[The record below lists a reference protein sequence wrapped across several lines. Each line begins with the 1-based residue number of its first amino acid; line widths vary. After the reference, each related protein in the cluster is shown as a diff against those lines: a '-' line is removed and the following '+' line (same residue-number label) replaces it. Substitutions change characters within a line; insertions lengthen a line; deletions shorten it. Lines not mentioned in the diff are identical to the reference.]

1 MRAITSTEELCTFLD
16 LEDVDCQKV
25 KKHPFPLLLPLRL
38 AKKIKK
44 GTLDDPIL
52 RQFVPLIDE
61 TYQKAGYS
69 SNPVGDV
76 EACQTPLLLSK
87 YRSRV
92 LLISSPACAMNC
104 RFCFRREFEY
114 QSGSFDKELELIEQ
128 DTSLREV
135 ILSGGDPLSLPNKK
149 LKALILRLEAIA
161 HLTRVR
167 FHTRYPIAY
176 PERLDA
182 DFLSLFQSR
191 LQFWFVLHCNHA
203 KELDDQVLGALK
215 QIPAPLLCQTV
226 LLKGV
231 NDSLEALKTLC
242 EKLIDNGILPYYL
255 HQLDKVSGAAH
266 FEVSE
271 QKGLELIKAL
281 KTELSGYGVFRYVKE
296 SAGAPSKE
304 DVVS

>member
-1 MRAITSTEELCTFLD
+1 MSAITSIEELCSFLN
-16 LEDVDCQKV
+16 LEPSDCKKV
-25 KKHPFPLLLPLRL
+25 KKHSFPLLLPRRL
-38 AKKIKK
+38 ADKIEK

-52 RQFVPLIDE
+52 RQFVPLQEEHLE
-61 TYQKAGYS
+61 TAGYTA
-69 SNPVGDV
+69 NPVGDL
-76 EACQTPLLLSK
+76 EACQTPKLLSK

-114 QSGSFDKELELIEQ
+114 SSGSFEKELELIQ
-128 DTSLREV
+128 NDTSIREV
-135 ILSGGDPLSLPNKK
+135 ILSGGDPLSLSNQK
-149 LKALILRLEAIA
+149 LKRLISQLEHIP
-161 HLTRVR
+161 HLTRIR

-176 PERLDA
+176 PERINA
-182 DFLSLFQSR
+182 EFLKLFQSR
-191 LQFWFVLHCNHA
+191 LQFWFLIHCNHP
-203 KELDDQVLGALK
+203 KELDNQVLASLK

-231 NDSLEALKTLC
+231 NDTFETLKELS

-271 QKGLELIKAL
+271 EIGKQLITQLQA
-281 KTELSGYGVFRYVKE
+281 ELSGYGVFRYVKE
-296 SAGAPSKE
+296 MAGAVSKE
-304 DVVS
+304 VVAN